1 MIEKRLW
8 LLFVF
13 VSISVSAQIKG
24 IVVDDNNKPIPYVN
38 IWVDNE
44 NIGTTTEVD
53 GTFKITNKEENKN
66 LVFSAIGYKKLISR
80 FKEKIVL
87 EKEIYKLDEVVII
100 NLKQTKEL
108 EIGNSKKINHSYL
121 SGELPWIYAKYFP
134 YNERYKETPFLK
146 KIIVFTN
153 SKINKATFKIH
164 LYAMGEDGNPSG
176 DLLNEDILVSVK
188 SGLKEN
194 QIDVSK
200 HKIQIPKEGIC
211 IGYEWM
217 IIEDNK
223 FEYEYKDV
231 DKIKHIYKTYS
242 PNVICNDVE
251 VENTYHYSGGKWK
264 KISSYFNDKLQKN
277 IVIEPAI
284 NLVLTN

>member
-1 MIEKRLW
+1 MVDEK
-8 LLFVF
+8 
-13 VSISVSAQIKG
+13 
-24 IVVDDNNKPIPYVN
+24 NNPIPFVN
-38 IWVDNE
+38 IWVENE
-44 NIGTTTEVD
+44 NIGTTTEAD
-53 GTFKITNKEENKN
+53 GSFKINNKEENKS

-87 EKEIYKLDEVVII
+87 EKEIYKLDEVVIF

-108 EIGNSKKINHSYL
+108 EIGDSKKINHSYL

-134 YNERYKETPFLK
+134 YKEEYKEIPFLK

-153 SKINKATFKIH
+153 SKIKKATFKIH
-164 LYAMGEDGNPSG
+164 LYTMGEDGNPST
-176 DLLNEDILVSVK
+176 DMVSEDILVSVK

-194 QIDVSK
+194 QIDLLK
-200 HKIQIPKEGIC
+200 YKIQIPKEGIC
-211 IGYEWM
+211 VGYEWM

-223 FEYEYKDV
+223 YEYEYQDL
-231 DKIKHIYKTYS
+231 DKSKHIYKTYS

-264 KISSYFNDKLQKN
+264 KMSFYFNNKLQKK

-284 NLVLTN
+284 NLILTN